1 MGFSEESEYFSF
13 WLAIYAC
20 QLLMLLFYHG
30 SNRDGL
36 GQWKPGS
43 SQQMRPVFELLQD
56 GNGSDCS
63 IAFILQYGTD
73 RKFHICC
80 GI

>member
-43 SQQMRPVFELLQD
+43 GFAIIIGRFMKQFYNSIELWL
-56 GNGSDCS
+56 
-63 IAFILQYGTD
+63 
-73 RKFHICC
+73 
-80 GI
+80 